1 MAQDMTGGLSIEDYI
16 ERSWD
21 SLSRSWEHLVDAASD
36 PKLGVRERYPVFVS
50 VQEDLQ
56 KLLERVGQILPA
68 EELERIDWKVLPANI
83 KAEPQLDG
91 GIEGHGLLFLPHP
104 YVVPG
109 GRFNEMYGWDSHFIN
124 LGLLS
129 SGRVEQARLMVENH
143 LYQVQHYGRVLNANR
158 TYYLT
163 RSQPPFLAR
172 MVGDVYRETKDR
184 AWLERALPTVLEM
197 HAFWTAEPHLTPTT
211 GLSVYHD
218 LGYGPA
224 DEVLASERDESGST
238 HYDRILEK
246 LRELS
251 RLPAEESQRQLGYPL
266 EHYYDAQADSLT
278 ARFYLGDR
286 SMRESGYD
294 PSDRFGRFNVDVVSY
309 NAVDLNS
316 LLYQEEVELASLLG
330 ELGDSAVQADWAA
343 KADKRADI
351 MRDLFWDSKQGLF
364 FDYNVE
370 TRSQRSYPFATTFFP
385 LWTGWATAEQAGAV
399 HAQLPS
405 FLRQG
410 GLLTSWSRTGNQWDA
425 PFGWAPLQLAAVEG
439 LIRYGY
445 RESALKVAAAFIEM
459 VEREYARSG
468 TIVEKYDVERGSA
481 EVSADIAY
489 GYSSNEIGF
498 GWTNAVYLRLKG
510 LLSNQ

>member
-1 MAQDMTGGLSIEDYI
+1 MAQDITNDLVSIDDYI
-16 ERSWD
+16 EESWD
-21 SLSRSWEHLVDAASD
+21 SLSRSWEHLVEAAKD

-50 VQEDLQ
+50 AQEDLEP
-56 KLLERVGQILPA
+56 LLERVGRVLPA
-68 EELERIDWKVLPANI
+68 EELEQIDWKVLPVDV
-83 KAEPQLDG
+83 KARPQLDG
-91 GIEGHGLLFLPHP
+91 GIENHGLLFLPHP

-109 GRFNEMYGWDSHFIN
+109 GRFNEMYGWDSYFIN

-129 SGRVEQARLMVENH
+129 SGRVEQARMMVENH

-172 MVGDVYRETKDR
+172 MVGDVYRQTRDLV
-184 AWLERALPTVLEM
+184 WLKQALPTVLEM
-197 HAFWTAEPHLTPTT
+197 HGFWTAEPHLTPTT

-218 LGYGPA
+218 LGRGPA

-246 LRELS
+246 LRDLS
-251 RLPAEESQRQLGYPL
+251 RLPIGESQRQLGYPL
-266 EHYYDAQADSLT
+266 EHFYDVKTDSLT
-278 ARFYLGDR
+278 ERFYLGDR

-316 LLYQEEVELASLLG
+316 LLYQEEVEIALLLD
-330 ELGDSAVQADWAA
+330 ESGDSVASTEWTD
-343 KADKRADI
+343 RATHRAEI
-351 MRDLFWDSKQGLF
+351 MRDLLWNSEQGMF

-370 TRSQRSYPFATTFFP
+370 TRTQRSYPFATTFFP
-385 LWTGWATAEQAGAV
+385 LWTGWATPEQADAV
-399 HAQLPS
+399 HAQLAS
-405 FLRQG
+405 FLRSG
-410 GLLTSWSRTGNQWDA
+410 GLLTSWCKTGNQWDA
-425 PFGWAPLQLAAVEG
+425 PFGWAPLQLAAVDG
-439 LIRYGY
+439 LNRYGY
-445 RESALKVAAAFIEM
+445 RESALKIAAAFVGM
-459 VEREYARSG
+459 VEREYAETG
-468 TIVEKYDVERGSA
+468 TIVEKYDVERASA

-510 LLSNQ
+510 LLS